1 VSAARG
7 NELRKLGPPPREFYV
22 RDAYRQLAEED
33 EQRRGLQTTW
43 SEWAQ
48 VPLELVGSSE
58 LLKLNRE
65 NRFSALVA
73 R

>member
-1 VSAARG
+1 MSVM
-7 NELRKLGPPPREFYV
+7 L
-22 RDAYRQLAEED
+22 YRQLAEEA

-48 VPLELVGSSE
+48 VPLELVGSSGQ
-58 LLKLNRE
+58 LKLKLNRE

>member
-1 VSAARG
+1 MSVM
-7 NELRKLGPPPREFYV
+7 L
-22 RDAYRQLAEED
+22 YRQLAEEA

-48 VPLELVGSSE
+48 VPLELVGSSGQ
-58 LLKLNRE
+58 LKLKLKLNRE